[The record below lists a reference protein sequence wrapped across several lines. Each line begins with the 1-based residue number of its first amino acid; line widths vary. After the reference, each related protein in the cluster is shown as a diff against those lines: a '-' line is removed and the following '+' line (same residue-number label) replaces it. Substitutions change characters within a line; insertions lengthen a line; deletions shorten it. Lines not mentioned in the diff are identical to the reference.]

1 MSSTQNSSKN
11 LCCRTH
17 PVVFDRSTVGW
28 DSDEEMIRKIR
39 EMEKEIERLSLILSS
54 SATKIQRAWRQHRI
68 SSSSLAS
75 SLMEAANN
83 RYQEANVFQKR
94 MFCPPEFHNSRP
106 FWSQP
111 LEEKM
116 LPRVC
121 FNEDTYIK
129 VIGKRSTRS
138 SQTDFRT
145 REMKPINI
153 TVKLI
158 NKVIKGLELS
168 PILASVAQS
177 DIMEIDGILTGVINF
192 IRENPY
198 KKYCFADCHSTSV
211 GDAHFGAVTITLMKV
226 RLFANIPITDDTL
239 PKPTTCIITP
249 THDLEAR
256 LSKIKESSN
265 HRTHVKGIV
274 VPNAPTKK
282 PARLARTGVA
292 RIVGVPLTRPII
304 TSQGSIPDIENRYD
318 LLLSRR

>member
-1 MSSTQNSSKN
+1 MSSTQNSSTK
-11 LCCRTH
+11 LCWTH
-17 PVVFDRSTVGW
+17 PVVFDSSVADW
-28 DSDEEMIRKIR
+28 DSDEEMFRKIR
-39 EMEKEIERLSLILSS
+39 EMEKEIDRLSLILSS
-54 SATKIQRAWRQHRI
+54 SATKIQRAWRQHRL

-168 PILASVAQS
+168 PILAGVAQS

-192 IRENPY
+192 IRGNPH
-198 KKYCFADCHSTSV
+198 KKYRFADCHSTSV
-211 GDAHFGAVTITLMKV
+211 GKAHFGVVTITLMKV
-226 RLFANIPITDDTL
+226 RLFANIPITADTL

-265 HRTHVKGIV
+265 HRNHVKGIV

-282 PARLARTGVA
+282 PARLARMGMSRVA
-292 RIVGVPLTRPII
+292 GVPLTRPII
-304 TSQGSIPDIENRYD
+304 TPRVSIPDIETRLD

>member
-1 MSSTQNSSKN
+1 MSSTQNNSTK
-11 LCCRTH
+11 LCWTH
-17 PVVFDRSTVGW
+17 PAVFDRSAVDW
-28 DSDEEMIRKIR
+28 DSDEEMFQKIR
-39 EMEKEIERLSLILSS
+39 DTEKEIERLSLILSS
-54 SATKIQRAWRQHRI
+54 SATKIQRAWRQHRL

-121 FNEDTYIK
+121 FNEDKYTK

-158 NKVIKGLELS
+158 NNVIKGLELS
-168 PILASVAQS
+168 PILAGVPQS
-177 DIMEIDGILTGVINF
+177 DIMEIDGILTGVIDF
-192 IRENPY
+192 IRGNPY
-198 KKYCFADCHSTSV
+198 KNYRFSDCHSTSV
-211 GDAHFGAVTITLMKV
+211 GKAHFGAVTITLMKV
-226 RLFANIPITDDTL
+226 RLFANIPISSDTP

-249 THDLEAR
+249 IHDLEAR
-256 LSKIKESSN
+256 LLKIKESSK

-304 TSQGSIPDIENRYD
+304 TSRDSIPDIETRSD
-318 LLLSRR
+318 LPLSWR